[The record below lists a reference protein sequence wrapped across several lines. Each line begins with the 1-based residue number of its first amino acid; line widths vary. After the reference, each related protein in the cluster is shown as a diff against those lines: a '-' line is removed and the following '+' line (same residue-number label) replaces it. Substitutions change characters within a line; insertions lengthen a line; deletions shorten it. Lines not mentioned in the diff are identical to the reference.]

1 MWSLGLIIGAL
12 IGGAIGSLIGWDEAW
27 LAFAALGAIAGILHQ
42 DKRPQTAAPRRTDE
56 LERRVS
62 ALEREVQALKL
73 QPRSMNAASSAETVR
88 QGEQPA
94 STRVVT
100 PPPEGTLPAGAA
112 ISDSASAPVPASPL
126 PAQPAPFAR
135 EPKAPLEPS
144 WVWQKLFG
152 GNILA
157 KVGVVLLFFGIASGL
172 KLAVDFGVFPASVRL
187 LMATV
192 GGIAMIG
199 FGFSRMGAPQHRMFG
214 LALQGGG
221 FGVLY
226 LVAYFAL
233 SWHGYIGH
241 ATAFAIFAAL
251 GIACLVV
258 AVHFEGEPLA
268 ILGISGAFFAPLLA
282 STGAGSHVVLFS
294 YYAVLTALVLGVN
307 WLRAWRALTVT
318 AFGFTMVIGMRWA
331 SMRFAPEFFASTEAF
346 LILFL
351 VLFSLAPFMSAVMKR
366 AQHDHW
372 ADTVLLFGTPI
383 AALVAQSWLVDK
395 AGYGDTVLAWSA
407 VGAGLYYSA
416 LTVALFLRQGL
427 EQLRPTHGAIA
438 VAFYTAAVPLAFGVQ
453 VTSAFW
459 AIEGLA
465 LAWFGVT
472 NGRGLAY
479 AAGLLLQ
486 LVAGAYF
493 IVRWNEPRAMPILN
507 GLYVGCVIIVGCG
520 AATAWSTKRRAAG
533 WLGGDVV
540 QAFSALAGAW
550 ALLWWLGANFS
561 EVSRFTAG
569 PHEMT
574 LHIGVLIGT
583 AWALMAIGK
592 ALPWTGARYT
602 GLLLAAIALLGD
614 IFNSWL
620 YTQSSHPLHDT
631 MFFAVPAAFATV
643 YAILRSNERDGLRA
657 LSSEAHVYALLVL
670 AYTLV
675 REALWMAG
683 ELAPGVPLW
692 RLLAW
697 QLVPTALVYGLLVLD
712 RQRAWPLA
720 AQRGAYLAAGAPAL
734 LTVAVLAALYAN
746 FNQAGG
752 GTGLPYL
759 PVASLFDLAQIAVIF
774 TVFAWAR
781 LSEAAVRPTT
791 LRFAR
796 HIATGLGLVWVSAM
810 AMRLAHHWG
819 GVKFDAA
826 ALLASGLAQST
837 LSLLW
842 TAFALTLMISATRK
856 VMRQRW
862 FMGFA
867 LLGVV
872 GVKFMLID
880 VVNKGTVTWTL
891 SLIGVGLLI
900 LAASYFS
907 PAPPRATS
915 APAAPAP

>member
-1 MWSLGLIIGAL
+1 MWFLGLIIGAL
-12 IGGAIGSLIGWDEAW
+12 VGGAIGSLIRWDEAW
-27 LAFAALGAIAGILHQ
+27 LAFAALGAIAGVLYK
-42 DKRPQTAAPRRTDE
+42 DKRSQTAAPGRTDE

-73 QPRSMNAASSAETVR
+73 EPRPMSAAPSAETLP

-94 STRVVT
+94 PASVVT
-100 PPPEGTLPAGAA
+100 PPPEVTLPAAAA
-112 ISDSASAPVPASPL
+112 ISDSASAPVPVSPL
-126 PAQPAPFAR
+126 PAQPAPLAR
-135 EPKAPLEPS
+135 KPKAPREPS
-144 WVWQKLFG
+144 WLWQKLFG

-187 LMATV
+187 LIATV

-226 LVAYFAL
+226 LATYFAL

-251 GIACLVV
+251 GIACLAV
-258 AVHFEGEPLA
+258 ALHFEGEPLA
-268 ILGISGAFFAPLLA
+268 ILGISGAFLAPLLA

-294 YYAVLTALVLGVN
+294 YYTVLTAMVLGVN

-318 AFGFTMVIGMRWA
+318 AFVFTMVVGMMWA

-372 ADTVLLFGTPI
+372 ADTVLLFGSPI
-383 AALVAQSWLVDK
+383 AASVAQSWLVDK

-416 LTVALFLRQGL
+416 LTAALYLRQGL
-427 EQLRPTHGAIA
+427 EQLRPTHSAIA

-459 AIEGLA
+459 AIEGLV
-465 LAWFGVT
+465 LAWFGVA
-472 NGRGLAY
+472 NGRRLAY

-493 IVRWNEPRAMPILN
+493 IVHWNEPRAMPILN
-507 GLYVGCVIIVGCG
+507 GLYVGCIIIVGCG
-520 AATAWSTKRRAAG
+520 AASAWITKRHAAG
-533 WLGGDVV
+533 SLGGDVV
-540 QAFSALAGAW
+540 QVFSALAGVW

-561 EVSRFTAG
+561 EVSHFAAKS
-569 PHEMT
+569 HEMA
-574 LHIGVLIGT
+574 LYIGVLIGT

-592 ALPWTGARYT
+592 ALPWTAARYVA
-602 GLLLAAIALLGD
+602 LLLAAISLLGG
-614 IFNSWL
+614 IFDSWL
-620 YTQSSHPLHDT
+620 YMQSRHPLHDT
-631 MFFAVPAAFATV
+631 MFFAVPAAFATL
-643 YAILRSNERDGLRA
+643 YAILRLNERDGLRA
-657 LSSEAHVYALLVL
+657 LSSEAHVYALVVL

-675 REALWMAG
+675 REALWIAA
-683 ELAPGVPLW
+683 ELAPGVRLW

-697 QLVPTALVYGLLVLD
+697 QLVPAALVYGLLLLD

-720 AQRGAYLAAGAPAL
+720 AQRGAYLAAGAPVL
-734 LTVAVLAALYAN
+734 LVSAVLASLYAN
-746 FNQAGG
+746 FNHAGG

-759 PVASLFDLAQIAVIF
+759 PVASVFDLAQIAVI
-774 TVFAWAR
+774 VSLLAWAR
-781 LSEAAVRPTT
+781 SSGAAVQPTT
-791 LRFAR
+791 SRFAR
-796 HIATGLGLVWVSAM
+796 DSAMGLGFVWVSAM
-810 AMRLAHHWG
+810 AMRLTHHWG
-819 GVKFDAA
+819 GVKFDTA
-826 ALLASGLAQST
+826 ALLASGLAQSL

-842 TAFALTLMISATRK
+842 TALALTLMISASRN
-856 VMRQRW
+856 VVRSRW
-862 FMGFA
+862 FLGFA

-872 GVKFMLID
+872 GAKFMLID

-915 APAAPAP
+915 SPTVAG